1 VFWHDVVLNIKFQ
14 TIWKSS
20 FGSKGVCYVRQLK
33 VHVILGK
40 FSVLGVFLLSLL
52 SLFTFVL
59 GSDIKNKMQREHYN
73 QDFMYCD
80 EVLWQKKR
88 RIQKER
94 WYQRDRNKEISV
106 LKKKTK
112 SLTRILGEMQ
122 QKLNVLT
129 TLVNAQ

>member
-1 VFWHDVVLNIKFQ
+1 
-14 TIWKSS
+14 
-20 FGSKGVCYVRQLK
+20 LK
-33 VHVILGK
+33 VHVILGQ

-94 WYQRDRNKEISV
+94 WYQRDRNKEIMFSR
-106 LKKKTK
+106 KKP
-112 SLTRILGEMQ
+112 RI
-122 QKLNVLT
+122 
-129 TLVNAQ
+129 